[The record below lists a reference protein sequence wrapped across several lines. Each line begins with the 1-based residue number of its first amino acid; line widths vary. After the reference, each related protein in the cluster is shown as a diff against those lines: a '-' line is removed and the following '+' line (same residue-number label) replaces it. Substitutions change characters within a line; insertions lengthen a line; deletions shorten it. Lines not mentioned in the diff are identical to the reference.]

1 MTRQTRSFSLL
12 FSSLLTIFILISFIE
27 IYLPPVL
34 LKPPEWQLLFSG
46 SLQPI
51 YSPDN
56 EIQAVYLLLCFP
68 AFGSEICHLKKAR
81 RRCLRTKDR
90 NPGLHG
96 GFPAPAG
103 LAALH
108 LWGSISREM
117 CCGTRDPVGMLLP
130 RPLRASSRP
139 RTWFVAVGQPP
150 RTHGSPLPGCL
161 HASDDLF
168 VTGNKRGVL
177 NPLFARSTSL
187 GNKRIMEINI

>member
-46 SLQPI
+46 SPQPI

-68 AFGSEICHLKKAR
+68 AFGSQICHLKKAR
-81 RRCLRTKDR
+81 RRCLCAKDR
-90 NPGLHG
+90 NPGLHW
-96 GFPAPAG
+96 GFPVPTG

-108 LWGSISREM
+108 LWASISREM
-117 CCGTRDPVGMLLP
+117 LLRYPRSRGDASPPSPACLKSSSNVVCRRRAAAAHARLAAAGM
-130 RPLRASSRP
+130 
-139 RTWFVAVGQPP
+139 
-150 RTHGSPLPGCL
+150 
-161 HASDDLF
+161 
-168 VTGNKRGVL
+168 
-177 NPLFARSTSL
+177 FARL
-187 GNKRIMEINI
+187 RRLICYRE